1 MPIHSDILSWFQAN
15 QSLLFL
21 SSCTVF
27 ILEATNSNFI
37 IFGLTRQE
45 QKICRT
51 GDEHAHNYMT
61 DTKHSLPSIVDN
73 IKPKVHRIVNIFL
86 RLYDLFQNALIA
98 MT

>member
-1 MPIHSDILSWFQAN
+1 
-15 QSLLFL
+15 
-21 SSCTVF
+21 
-27 ILEATNSNFI
+27 LEFVASRI
-37 IFGLTRQE
+37 KAVHEEKKEQRLVGLE
-45 QKICRT
+45 S
-51 GDEHAHNYMT
+51 A